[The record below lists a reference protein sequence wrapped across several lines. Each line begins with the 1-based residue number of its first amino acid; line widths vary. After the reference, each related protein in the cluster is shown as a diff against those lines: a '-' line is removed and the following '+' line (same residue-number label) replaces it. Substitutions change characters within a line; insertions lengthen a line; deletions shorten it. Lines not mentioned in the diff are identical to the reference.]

1 MAHDVF
7 ISASSK
13 DKAAA
18 DAVCNELER
27 NRIRVWMAPRDIVPG
42 AGWAASIIEAIKGAK
57 IMVLV
62 FSSHA
67 NNSPQIE
74 REVERAVNKG
84 ILVIPFRVENVE
96 PNDALEY
103 FISAPHW
110 LDAYA
115 PPLEPHLERLAAAV
129 RRLLD
134 SEFARATQQE
144 ERRKAAE
151 AEVFRLAE
159 EERQR
164 REAAE
169 AARRAEEERRR
180 VEAEAARKAEEE
192 RRRAEAEAARLAEE
206 ERQRKEAEEAARQ
219 VAEEQRRRAGA
230 EAEESRRAE
239 EEWRAAVEAD
249 APRAAEKER
258 KTPEV
263 VEAKQRAEE
272 ERIRAEAEAA
282 CRAGEERRKAAE
294 AKATRQAEEERKRRA
309 AAEATVPRQSG
320 REPKNAGVRSQPAS
334 NWGILAAIGG
344 FPIALAAFYLLT
356 KDIGHINS
364 APPSGAEFPV
374 VQTGN
379 DPPNAARTTPMPASG
394 DANALYTL
402 GDNYFYGWGVAKD
415 EAEAVRLYRQA
426 ADLGDADAMNRL
438 GVIYEHGFGVTKDI
452 AKARSYY
459 QMAAERGD
467 SYAKEA
473 LKRVSGTQN

>member
-13 DKAAA
+13 DKAAT
-18 DAVCNELER
+18 DAVCTVLER

-42 AGWAASIIEAIKGAK
+42 VGWAASIIEAIKGAK

-84 ILVIPFRVENVE
+84 IPVIPFRVENVE
-96 PNDALEY
+96 PSDALEY

-180 VEAEAARKAEEE
+180 VEAEATRKAEEE
-192 RRRAEAEAARLAEE
+192 RRRAEAEADSR
-206 ERQRKEAEEAARQ
+206 RQKAVPDEAPGLDEAARPAQ
-219 VAEEQRRRAGA
+219 TFGSETLAKIP
-230 EAEESRRAE
+230 ESIANRVKDTE
-239 EEWRAAVEAD
+239 N
-249 APRAAEKER
+249 
-258 KTPEV
+258 
-263 VEAKQRAEE
+263 
-272 ERIRAEAEAA
+272 
-282 CRAGEERRKAAE
+282 
-294 AKATRQAEEERKRRA
+294 
-309 AAEATVPRQSG
+309 G
-320 REPKNAGVRSQPAS
+320 RLRSQPAS
-334 NWGILAAIGG
+334 HWRILSAIGG
-344 FPIALAAFYLLT
+344 LTLAGAAVVLLMTKDSGHTPVTDCDRLAADPYDPDRIKGVKGVEFDQINIDLALPACLSAT
-356 KDIGHINS
+356 K
-364 APPSGAEFPV
+364 AYPAELRLAYQFARV
-374 VQTGN
+374 LW
-379 DPPNAARTTPMPASG
+379 AAKRFEEARKVLA
-394 DANALYTL
+394 DAANAGSTSAMNTL
-402 GDNYFYGWGVAKD
+402 GGLYVNGEGGAKD
-415 EAEAVRLYRQA
+415 YTEAVRLFRQA
-426 ADLGDADAMNRL
+426 ADLGDTNALCNL
-438 GVIYEHGFGVTKDI
+438 GGAYENGNGVTKDI
-452 AKARSYY
+452 AKAQSYY
-459 QMAAERGD
+459 QMAAERGS
-467 SYAKEA
+467 SYGKEA
-473 LKRVSGTQN
+473 LKRISGAQN